1 MSSPETSLVR
11 PADETLLL
19 GPIYGVK
26 RRSEI
31 HIEGLKAGQ

>member
-11 PADETLLL
+11 PAAETLLL

-26 RRSEI
+26 RQCD
-31 HIEGLKAGQ
+31 GVQKKG